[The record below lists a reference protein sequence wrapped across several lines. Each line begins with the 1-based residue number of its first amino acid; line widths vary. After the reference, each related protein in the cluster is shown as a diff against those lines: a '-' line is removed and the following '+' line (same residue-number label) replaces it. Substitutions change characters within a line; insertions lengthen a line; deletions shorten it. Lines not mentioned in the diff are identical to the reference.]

1 MKKLNHIYRKVNNRY
16 KITKS
21 PFCKKVYVFDGE
33 KCVDSGTAKIFIYG
47 KCKKNDYIST
57 YYLHGIG
64 FTTNMEGAA
73 FARSLQT
80 KTTEGIGE
88 IEIEFLNNSER
99 ESNVSF

>member
-21 PFCKKVYVFDGE
+21 PFYKDVYVFDGE
-33 KCVDSGTAKIFIYG
+33 KCINSGTTKIFIYG

-57 YYLHGIG
+57 YYLYGIG

-73 FARSLQT
+73 FARSLQN
-80 KTTEGIGE
+80 KTTTGIGE
-88 IEIEFLNNSER
+88 IEIEFLQKT
-99 ESNVSF
+99 NVEAIN